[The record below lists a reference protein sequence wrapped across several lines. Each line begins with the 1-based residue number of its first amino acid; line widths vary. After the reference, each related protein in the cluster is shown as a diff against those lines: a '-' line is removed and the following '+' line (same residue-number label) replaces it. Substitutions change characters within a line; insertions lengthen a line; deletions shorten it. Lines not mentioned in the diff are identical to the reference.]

1 MQVFIKI
8 FKVTFNRY
16 IKIFFKKNKIGDSTV
31 DRLNWN
37 NRNNESLRMCTLP
50 NSVFRFSILFFAR
63 KGYVCRKSLRDLITR
78 YRETGMIRKLDN
90 ALVEERGVGR
100 NFNPIFFLFLNYFT
114 YIRAL
119 LDIRFV
125 NEPYSKNFVIVEILE

>member
-1 MQVFIKI
+1 M
-8 FKVTFNRY
+8 
-16 IKIFFKKNKIGDSTV
+16 

-50 NSVFRFSILFFAR
+50 NSIFRFSILFFAR

-90 ALVEERGVGR
+90 ALVEEPGVGR

-119 LDIRFV
+119 LDTRFV